1 MTCAR
6 DDGRDDTAPYWT
18 ALRKYNGAPLLRCVH
33 PNLDVGVGAAPLPR
47 SERVYASSPLG
58 GAGRL
63 FFLSFYLSSST
74 ALVCSPRRPPF
85 NSPGVLAD
93 TPSSSSPPTILAV
106 LFLLFLLPSWSPR
119 DPPGVSEML
128 PNVFYNAPHGCNG
141 ALPVHIDGY
150 FRSRS
155 KDSMRRGRLVS
166 RERAL
171 PFSLVSLFS
180 PFIPPRFHPSVFAVE
195 VIACS

>member
-74 ALVCSPRRPPF
+74 ALVCSPRRHPLIPPA
-85 NSPGVLAD
+85 SSR
-93 TPSSSSPPTILAV
+93 TPHPPPRP
-106 LFLLFLLPSWSPR
+106 LPS
-119 DPPGVSEML
+119 
-128 PNVFYNAPHGCNG
+128 
-141 ALPVHIDGY
+141 
-150 FRSRS
+150 
-155 KDSMRRGRLVS
+155 
-166 RERAL
+166 L
-171 PFSLVSLFS
+171 PFSSSFFSYRRGHRATLREYPRCSPTFSTTRHTGATARFRCTSMATSAHAQRTRCDAEGSFLASAPCPSLLS
-180 PFIPPRFHPSVFAVE
+180 PSFHPSSHPVFTLL
-195 VIACS
+195 CSPWR